1 LFTSLRSLVSALFYR
16 SHIEQDMD
24 EELRSHIR
32 SRVEDLERSGLRRA
46 EAERRASLEF
56 GGYQKF
62 KEECR
67 EALGTY
73 FLEALVQD
81 VRYGVRTLRKSPG
94 FTAIAVLTL
103 ALGIGANTAIFSYV
117 NAWLIHPLPYA
128 HPEELVVALS
138 HNAKEGWTDQ
148 TFTNADFLEYQKQ
161 ASSFTQ
167 LAAWTSWFFNLTG
180 DGTPDRVTGG
190 LVSWNFFD
198 ALGARPM
205 LGRSFLP
212 QDSRPGSSN
221 VAILSQGLWE
231 TRFGGDP
238 RIIGRKITLQGETY
252 TVIGVMRSDFQ
263 FPLMGAYGGGAAN
276 IWTPLAFNDKQSAD
290 RTTSWLPVL
299 GRLKTGVTR
308 EQASAEM
315 ATIASRLAKLYPQ
328 TNTNLTTVLSSM
340 AYEVGKEE
348 GSQELMI
355 CFWAVG
361 LVLLIASANVAN
373 LMLARGTG
381 RAREFAVRGALGASR
396 VRLVRQLLTESLLLF
411 VAGGAAGTLL
421 AFCAV
426 QGIEASIP
434 ARIRGYMVNYGRVS
448 LDITT
453 LAYVATIAMI
463 CGIAFGLAPAF
474 EASRI
479 DVNSALKA
487 ASGRSTSAGQSARL
501 RRVFVIGEIALAS
514 VLVISTGLLVK
525 SFVRMVHGYL
535 GFEPR
540 GLVAAQVL
548 IPPLRYG
555 SDAQVRNFYEQV
567 VQRVGA
573 SPGVWSASVSEYIP
587 FAESSQAVI
596 VHAAGQP
603 AMRPGEERTADY
615 TAVGPAYFSTMQIPL
630 LRGRAF
636 GAEDGPASPKVVV
649 INEALMREFFANKN
663 PIGRRL
669 EIGHEAT
676 PCTVVG
682 VVHDVKQFYL
692 TDEPYAQVYVSAAQF
707 PSASMSLVVRAG
719 ASQAGIATAIRRA
732 VWSVDSQQPVSIVE
746 TMATMI
752 AERNTPNRFLIQ
764 LMTFFGAAA
773 LMLGA
778 IGIYGLM
785 AHMVTQ
791 RTHEIGIRMAFGAQP
806 RGVMRLV
813 LGQGLNL
820 TAWGLTIGLG
830 ASFLATR
837 WMASR
842 LYGVSVRDPLTFAGV
857 SLLLAVVALA
867 ACYIPARRAMRL
879 DPIIALRH
887 E

>member
-1 LFTSLRSLVSALFYR
+1 
-16 SHIEQDMD
+16 MD
-24 EELRSHIR
+24 AELRSHMAAYA
-32 SRVEDLERSGLRRA
+32 EDLVRNGLPEREAMRRA
-46 EAERRASLEF
+46 RMEF
-56 GGYQKF
+56 GGLERV

-67 EALGTY
+67 ESRGISFIETLRQDIRLG
-73 FLEALVQD
+73 L
-81 VRYGVRTLRKSPG
+81 RMLRKSSG
-94 FTAIAVLTL
+94 FTAVAVLTL

-128 HPEELVVALS
+128 HAEDLMVALS
-138 HNAKEGWTDQ
+138 HNAREGWTEQ

-161 ASSFTQ
+161 ASSFSQ
-167 LAAWTSWFFNLTG
+167 LAAWTSWYFNLTG
-180 DGTPDRVTGG
+180 DGRPDRVTGG

-198 ALGARPM
+198 ALGAQPM

-238 RIIGRKITLQGETY
+238 RIVGRKITLQDETY
-252 TVIGVMRSDFQ
+252 TVVGVMRSDFQ
-263 FPLMGAYGGGAAN
+263 FPLMGAAN
-276 IWTPLAFNDKQSAD
+276 IWTPLAFSDTQSAD
-290 RTTSWLPVL
+290 RTTSWLPVF

-315 ATIASRLAKLYPQ
+315 TTIASRLAKLYPQ

-381 RAREFAVRGALGASR
+381 RAREFAVRGALGASH
-396 VRLVRQLLTESLLLF
+396 VRLIRQLLTESLLLF

-421 AFCAV
+421 AFWAV
-426 QGIEASIP
+426 QAIEASIP

-448 LDITT
+448 LDTTT
-453 LAYVATIAMI
+453 LVYVATISMI

-474 EASRI
+474 EASQI
-479 DVNSALKA
+479 DVNSALKST
-487 ASGRSTSAGQSARL
+487 SGRSTSGGRSACL
-501 RRVFVIGEIALAS
+501 RCVFVIGEIALAS
-514 VLVISTGLLVK
+514 VVVISTGLLVK
-525 SFVRMVHGYL
+525 SFVRMVDGYL

-540 GLVAAQVL
+540 GVVAAQLL

-555 SDAQVRNFYEQV
+555 SDTQVRNFYEQV

-573 SPGVWSASVSEYIP
+573 IPGVSSASVSEYIP

-596 VHAAGQP
+596 VHVAEQP
-603 AMRPGEERTADY
+603 AMRAGEERTADY

-630 LRGRAF
+630 LRGRALD
-636 GAEDGPASPKVVV
+636 AEDGPASPKVVV
-649 INEALMREFFANKN
+649 INEALMREFFANQN

-676 PCTVVG
+676 LCTIVG

-692 TDEPYAQVYVSAAQF
+692 TDEPHPQVYVSASQF
-707 PSASMSLVVRAG
+707 PSAYMSLVVRTG

-732 VWSVDSQQPVSIVE
+732 VWSVDGRQPLSTVE
-746 TMATMI
+746 TMGTMI
-752 AERNTPNRFLIQ
+752 AERNTPNRFLMQ

-773 LMLGA
+773 LLLGA

-785 AHMVTQ
+785 VHMVTQ
-791 RTHEIGIRMAFGAQP
+791 RTHEIGIRLALGAEP
-806 RGVMRLV
+806 RGVMRLM

-820 TAWGLTIGLG
+820 TTRGLTMGVG

-837 WMASR
+837 WMATS
-842 LYGVSVRDPLTFAGV
+842 LYGVSARDPLTFAGV
-857 SLLLAVVALA
+857 SFLLAVVALA
-867 ACYIPARRAMRL
+867 ACYIPARRATRV
-879 DPIIALRH
+879 DPMVALRY